1 MTDPFK
7 FSTEKKKRRKEL
19 KQPRVFNKNQTMNVL
34 FCQKKHVCFIYL
46 FIYLTQHCLAT
57 LITQI

>member
-7 FSTEKKKRRKEL
+7 FSTEKKKRREEL
-19 KQPRVFNKNQTMNVL
+19 KQPKVFNKNQTMNVL

-46 FIYLTQHCLAT
+46 FI
-57 LITQI
+57 